1 MKRIFLWI
9 LAAIL
14 VIMLGSAMYTF
25 NQIYRQVNRIT
36 EKAKSEFSGDAIGA
50 LSSLI
55 VSEGFAYEEKNT
67 AIWALGQFADP
78 EALPFLEK
86 LNAETAEQPVPF
98 DRSGGLSKYE
108 IEKAIKWCKK
118 GNLTSWMYRKLNE

>member
-1 MKRIFLWI
+1 MRRIILWAI
-9 LAAIL
+9 VAGLVVLLVTAA
-14 VIMLGSAMYTF
+14 YTF
-25 NQIYRQVNRIT
+25 NQIYRQASRIT
-36 EKAKSEFSGDAIGA
+36 ALAKSEFTGNAIDA

-55 VSEGFAYEEKNT
+55 ESEAFGFEEKNT

-86 LNAETAEQPVPF
+86 LNSETAEDSVPF
-98 DRSGGLSKYE
+98 DRSSGLSKYE

-118 GNLTSWMYRKLNE
+118 GNLTSWMYKKLKQ

>member
-1 MKRIFLWI
+1 M
-9 LAAIL
+9 ACL
-14 VIMLGSAMYTF
+14 VILLGAAGYTF
-25 NQIYRQVNRIT
+25 NQIYKQVNRIT
-36 EKAKSEFSGDAIGA
+36 EVAKSEFPGDAVEA

-55 VSEGFAYEEKNT
+55 ESDACDFEEKNT
-67 AIWALGQFADP
+67 AIWALGQLADP

-86 LNAETAEQPVPF
+86 LNSETEDDTIPF

-118 GNLTSWMYRKLNE
+118 GNLTSWMYGKIR